1 MNLNSG
7 VHSTSI
13 NNNVFTVFLFVFFS
27 FSDTIKEFCDIKDLQ
42 LYKDLGVNSKG
53 VSSENVML
61 IGNVL
66 VAGCDD
72 GLIRL
77 WDIKTGIYIYI
88 YIPSPLGMRVSNTR
102 QCMTQE
108 ILTLKK
114 IKIIYIFFSLRK
126 AYLEIILL

>member
-13 NNNVFTVFLFVFFS
+13 NNNVFTVFLFVLFS

-53 VSSENVML
+53 VSAENVML

-66 VAGCDD
+66 VTACDD
-72 GLIRL
+72 GLIRI
-77 WDIKTGIYIYI
+77 WDIKTGIYI

-114 IKIIYIFFSLRK
+114 IKIIFFFFH
-126 AYLEIILL
+126 

>member
-1 MNLNSG
+1 
-7 VHSTSI
+7 
-13 NNNVFTVFLFVFFS
+13 
-27 FSDTIKEFCDIKDLQ
+27 
-42 LYKDLGVNSKG
+42 
-53 VSSENVML
+53 ML

>member
-1 MNLNSG
+1 
-7 VHSTSI
+7 
-13 NNNVFTVFLFVFFS
+13 
-27 FSDTIKEFCDIKDLQ
+27 
-42 LYKDLGVNSKG
+42 
-53 VSSENVML
+53 ML

-72 GLIRL
+72 GVIRI
-77 WDIKTGIYIYI
+77 WDIKTGIYI

-102 QCMTQE
+102 QFMTQE

-114 IKIIYIFFSLRK
+114 IKMILIFFSLRK

>member
-1 MNLNSG
+1 M
-7 VHSTSI
+7 
-13 NNNVFTVFLFVFFS
+13 
-27 FSDTIKEFCDIKDLQ
+27 Q

-88 YIPSPLGMRVSNTR
+88 YIYTLTTRHEGIQHETVHDTGNTD
-102 QCMTQE
+102 
-108 ILTLKK
+108 IKK
-114 IKIIYIFFSLRK
+114 N
-126 AYLEIILL
+126 